1 MNSDESRNLPIG
13 VFDSGIGGL
22 TVVAEISRKLP
33 HEKVIYFGDTGR
45 FPYGVR
51 SKEVVKNFSR
61 QNVNFLLGKKVK
73 FVVVACNSASA
84 VALSYLRRNFE
95 VPMMGVIEPGAKA
108 AVRAT
113 RNGRIGIIGTEA
125 TIASGSYPKAIKRI
139 SGAIKVF
146 GKACPL
152 FVSLAQEGYINR
164 EATRLI
170 ADDYLKFFK
179 TRRVDTL
186 VLGCTHYPLLK
197 PVISQIMGEAV
208 SLIDSAEET
217 ALEVREVLTKRKLLR
232 PKSGKVA
239 YRYFVSDTPEKFV
252 IVGERFL
259 RRKIPKARRVDIGTY

>member
-1 MNSDESRNLPIG
+1 MNSDQSRNLPIG

-22 TVVAEISRKLP
+22 TVVAEIFKKLP

-51 SKEVVKNFSR
+51 SQEVVKNFSR
-61 QNVNFLLGKKVK
+61 QNVNFLLSKGVK

-113 RNGRIGIIGTEA
+113 RNGRIGVIGTEA
-125 TIASGSYPKAIKRI
+125 TIASGSYPKAIARI
-139 SGAIKVF
+139 SDAIKVF

-152 FVSLAQEGYINR
+152 FVSLAEEGYINK

-170 ADDYLKFFK
+170 AQDYLKFLK

-197 PVISQIMGEAV
+197 PVISHIVGEAV
-208 SLIDSAEET
+208 TLIDSAEET
-217 ALEVREVLTKRKLLR
+217 ALEVRELLAKKELLR
-232 PKSGKVA
+232 PRSGKVT

-252 IVGERFL
+252 AVGQRFL
-259 RRKIPKARRVDIGTY
+259 KREIPKAQRVEIGMY